1 MFSFLGN
8 KGLQMATGAAVII
21 VGALAT
27 EQLFGFL
34 LETDYRKEKTQVLQA
49 IDDYFHKRAAYL
61 IRHNEEKPPFVMVKE
76 IWEKEIQEFLKSYDD
91 LTEYQKE
98 IDKLYSEC
106 VKLFWE

>member
-8 KGLQMATGAAVII
+8 KGLQMTTGAAVII
-21 VGALAT
+21 VGALAA

-34 LETDYRKEKTQVLQA
+34 LETDYRKEKTQLLQA
-49 IDDYFHKRAAYL
+49 IDDYFYKRASYL
-61 IRHNEEKPPFVMVKE
+61 LLHHKKPLNEIKE
-76 IWEKEIQEFLKSYDD
+76 IWEKEIQEFLKSYND

>member
-21 VGALAT
+21 AGALAA

-34 LETDYRKEKTQVLQA
+34 LETDYRKEKTQLFHA

-61 IRHNEEKPPFVMVKE
+61 IHHNEEKQLDAVKE
-76 IWEKEIQEFLKSYDD
+76 IWEKEIQEFLKSYND